1 MDLPK
6 IHRALTELGILDYEI
21 MNTDSE
27 ITNATQFNNQFR
39 KIISYD
45 SDLIPTHSSDPN
57 DFGVTWSQVEKK
69 MAEIVADEP
78 MRLLR
83 RDRDLFLRQTDWVV
97 TKAMEEGKNVAT
109 KWKTYRQALRDLPAK
124 STPKIKDGI
133 LDQSSISWPTKPS

>member
-1 MDLPK
+1 MEITT
-6 IHRALTELGILDYEI
+6 IHRALIELGVLHYEI
-21 MNTDSE
+21 SESAE

-45 SDLIPTHSSDPN
+45 SDLLPTFSSNPS
-57 DFGVTWSQVEKK
+57 DFGVTWPQVEKK
-69 MAEIVADEP
+69 MAEITADEP

-83 RDRDLFLRQTDWVV
+83 FERDTLLKKTDWVV
-97 TKAMEEGKNVAT
+97 TRAMESGTSVPA

-124 STPKIKDGI
+124 STPKLNEYET

>member
-1 MDLPK
+1 MEITT
-6 IHRALTELGILDYEI
+6 IHRALIELGILDYQISE
-21 MNTDSE
+21 SGE
-27 ITNATQFNNQFR
+27 ITNATQFNNRFR

-45 SDLIPTHSSDPN
+45 SDLLPTFSSNPS

-69 MAEIVADEP
+69 IAEIEADEP

-97 TKAMEEGKNVAT
+97 TKAVESGTSIPT
-109 KWKTYRQALRDLPAK
+109 KWKTYRQALRDMPAK

>member
-1 MDLPK
+1 MEITT
-6 IHRALTELGILDYEI
+6 IHRALIELGILDYEI
-21 MNTDSE
+21 SELGE
-27 ITNATQFNNQFR
+27 ITNATQFNNRFR

-45 SDLIPTHSSDPN
+45 SDLLPTFSSNPS

-69 MAEIVADEP
+69 IAEIEADEP

-97 TKAMEEGKNVAT
+97 TKAVESGTSIPT
-109 KWKTYRQALRDLPAK
+109 KWKTYRQALRDMPAK